1 MEKRNRDLTGRQF
14 GRWTVLERDMENPSR
29 EDYYVCRC
37 DCGTVRA
44 VAEKNLVSGRSKSCG
59 CSREKRASVDRRKDL
74 LGKRFGK
81 LTVVELLPE
90 GKCRCVCDCGNEKI
104 MNAAS
109 LKQGTQSC
117 GCLRFKP
124 RDDLT
129 GKRFGRLTVI
139 SYERR
144 EMWQGNACGKSK
156 PHRGEDPLL
165 RLPSRRETG
174 RNKKNAN
181 SLVVKKKLL
190 TYPQQN

>member
-1 MEKRNRDLTGRQF
+1 MEKRNCDLTGRQF

-144 EMWQGNACGKSK
+144 EGKCSAWRCKCECGKETLVARANLIEGRTRSC
-156 PHRGEDPLL
+156 GCL
-165 RLPSRRETG
+165 REE
-174 RNKKNAN
+174 
-181 SLVVKKKLL
+181 KLNEIKRMRIL
-190 TYPQQN
+190 W